1 MFRQIQ
7 PHVPTRTFMNQ
18 SALLRT
24 RAPNPC
30 GSSIKTPLSLQQMR
44 LQAPRRTFTD
54 CPQSRPACGQ
64 CSHAQQAWKD
74 SQKVVAQAETSQQPG
89 DDGGAFLACLFGG
102 FFGGIFMGYHL
113 FIDRESWSHQ
123 AEALRDREK
132 EETAEFRRK
141 TQKALENLERQQK
154 YGRTL
159 CDYVTHG
166 TQYPREETVLT
177 VRGSPC
183 VRYHRYLGM

>member
-1 MFRQIQ
+1 MSSLQLLSRRGPQMFRQIQ

-24 RAPNPC
+24 RAPNPS
-30 GSSIKTPLSLQQMR
+30 GSSIKTPLSLQHMR

-74 SQKVVAQAETSQQPG
+74 YQKVVAQAETSRQPGKSKCEILDDRLICIPG

-102 FFGGIFMGYHL
+102 CFGGIFMGYHM

-132 EETAEFRRK
+132 EKTAEIRMK

-154 YGRTL
+154 YGR
-159 CDYVTHG
+159 
-166 TQYPREETVLT
+166 
-177 VRGSPC
+177 
-183 VRYHRYLGM
+183 